1 MGWGNIGRAL
11 AAVATGGLSEV
22 GGSQSIG
29 SAIQQ
34 DKAEGTYANIPGV
47 QLVRA
52 AREGTNFGDVG
63 DAIENIS
70 DKLGGA
76 GQPAPDPNNALD
88 LIDAQTRSNQQ
99 TALYNAMLNRVNTSG
114 PFGSTTWSHTPAAT
128 SQPAGQDGTWAAGT
142 AQGAGASDPGQWSVK
157 QEFSPELAGAWT
169 QRLQNTTQGGQL
181 MSQLGKE
188 GVPST
193 DYMQGAKDL
202 FGANALAVPDVPV
215 ASEKT
220 RQDVIN
226 ALMSQYSSRL
236 DPLWKQQQSD
246 LEAKLANQGIT
257 QGSGAWG
264 SETDA
269 FGRSRNDAYQT
280 AMNNSI
286 VQGGQEQERL
296 NNMAL
301 ANRKQ
306 VLDTVSQLPTL
317 ASQMQGMD
325 LNNIQARMAIAQ
337 ALQKELP
344 NDPSGNI
351 QVPMS
356 NSGST
361 DVAGIQNQLT
371 SQGLQQQ
378 QINNASYNAKL
389 GLIGTLLGGGI
400 AAMSDPRT
408 KINVQPFRHDDSGR
422 RWYTYSY
429 RWSPETME
437 VGVMANEVLET
448 DPQAVEMLPSG
459 YMRVNYSKLH

>member
-1 MGWGNIGRAL
+1 MGWGNIARVLTG
-11 AAVATGGLSEV
+11 VATGGLSEL
-22 GGSQSIG
+22 GGKKSIG
-29 SAIQQ
+29 
-34 DKAEGTYANIPGV
+34 NGV
-47 QLVRA
+47 QDAVSNGLGA
-52 AREGTNFGDVG
+52 AMGAPEAPNMSETQKE
-63 DAIENIS
+63 A
-70 DKLGGA
+70 LG
-76 GQPAPDPNNALD
+76 

-114 PFGSTTWSHTPAAT
+114 PFGSTTWSHTPATTAQAT
-128 SQPAGQDGTWAAGT
+128 GQGGTWAAGT
-142 AQGAGASDPGQWSVK
+142 AQSAGAGAADPGQWSVK

-181 MSQLGKE
+181 MSQLGKD
-188 GVPST
+188 GVPNK

-202 FGANALAVPDVPV
+202 FGANALTVPDVPV

-236 DPLWKQQQSD
+236 DPMWKQQQSD

-301 ANRKQ
+301 SNRKQ

-325 LNNIQARMAIAQ
+325 LNTIQARMAIAQ

-361 DVAGIQNQLT
+361 DVAGIQNQLN
-371 SQGLQQQ
+371 SQALQQQ

-422 RWYTYSY
+422 LWYTYSY